1 MRIGYTSGVFDL
13 FHVGYLNLLRRA
25 KLDCD
30 FLYVAVTSDEVTL
43 ELTGRL
49 PAIPYVE
56 RFEILRAQRVV
67 DAVVGK
73 LTSDSRQMW
82 EQLRFDVMYKG
93 GDWADDARGAALEKE
108 FLDLPVEVVYF
119 PYTRSTSSVR
129 LRSVLD
135 VPGQVDGRWGNER
148 VGTE

>member
-1 MRIGYTSGVFDL
+1 MRVGYTSGVFDL

-25 KLDCD
+25 RLDCD
-30 FLYVAVTSDEVTL
+30 FLYVAVTSDEVAL
-43 ELTGRL
+43 ELTGRV
-49 PAIPYVE
+49 PAVPYVE

-82 EQLRFDVMYKG
+82 EQLRFDAMYKG
-93 GDWADDARGAALEKE
+93 GDWADDERGAALERE
-108 FLDLPVEVVYF
+108 FVDLPVEVVYF
-119 PYTRSTSSVR
+119 PYTRNTSSQR

-135 VPGQVDGRWGNER
+135 VSGGAGAPVGER
-148 VGTE
+148 EGGV